1 MTASK
6 KHLLPRF
13 AVSSLVAFVAV
24 GFVVS
29 AVISSQARDQTEA
42 AARDHAR
49 FVTSSIL
56 AQALTPRDLR
66 APMDVE
72 GDRYRTLRHLVQGRI
87 LHATFPVVRVK
98 IWRADGTIL
107 FADDPELVGRR
118 FEVEEDLQEALH
130 GEVASDVTDLSA
142 KENVDERG
150 LASKLFETYV
160 PLYLDSRRPQAVVE
174 VYSDIAPVSST
185 IGHSFKL
192 VGLALLAGLA
202 GIYLLQLPIVRRLGK
217 ALGDQN
223 RRLQDLLRT
232 ERETVA
238 RLEELNRLK
247 GAFVDVASHE
257 LRTPLTTMVGYA
269 KMLRRESWDDD
280 NGSRE
285 QFLEAI
291 ERQGDRM
298 HRLVENLLAA
308 SQIDGDA
315 LRPSVAEVSIED
327 VVRATVARL
336 GPASGRIG
344 LRIPDDLPPVA
355 TDERLL
361 ELILANLLDNAVKF
375 SAPEDPIEV
384 GVEVQ
389 GASLVCWVRDAGSGI
404 DPSTVGRLFDR
415 FYQADGSTT
424 RRHGGVGLGLSIVKE
439 CVDRLGGEIDIE
451 SNLGTGTTVT
461 VRLPAQSAEA
471 EPTLATERS

>member
-269 KMLRRESWDDD
+269 KMLRRDSWDDH
-280 NGSRE
+280 GARE

-315 LRPSVAEVSIED
+315 LRPSIREVSMEE
-327 VVRATVARL
+327 VVRATVGRF
-336 GPASGRIG
+336 GPDTGRIDVHV
-344 LRIPDDLPPVA
+344 PDELPPVL
-355 TDERLL
+355 TDERLI
-361 ELILANLLDNAVKF
+361 ELIVANLLDNALKF
-375 SAPEDPIEV
+375 SGPREP
-384 GVEVQ
+384 VEVWAEIE
-389 GASLVCWVRDAGSGI
+389 GRSLVCRVRDRGNGI
-404 DPSTVGRLFDR
+404 DPSTVGLLFDR

-439 CVDRLGGEIDIE
+439 CVDRLGGEIGIE
-451 SNLGTGTTVT
+451 SDLGAGTTVT
-461 VRLPAQSAEA
+461 VRLPVHAAHG
-471 EPTLATERS
+471 ERSLAGDPS

>member
-1 MTASK
+1 MLSPITAPAMATSTTPARLASPREAMTPPRMMAISPGKTKPTNADASRAGSAKTTARSTHPCRPRIQPTIENASAWSTACASSHPPRSRARNGLAAGSQVPSVGCRFPSRPVMTASK

-118 FEVEEDLQEALH
+118 FEVEEDLHEALH

-174 VYSDIAPVSST
+174 VYSDIDPVSST

-257 LRTPLTTMVGYA
+257 
-269 KMLRRESWDDD
+269 
-280 NGSRE
+280 
-285 QFLEAI
+285 
-291 ERQGDRM
+291 
-298 HRLVENLLAA
+298 
-308 SQIDGDA
+308 
-315 LRPSVAEVSIED
+315 
-327 VVRATVARL
+327 
-336 GPASGRIG
+336 
-344 LRIPDDLPPVA
+344 
-355 TDERLL
+355 
-361 ELILANLLDNAVKF
+361 
-375 SAPEDPIEV
+375 
-384 GVEVQ
+384 
-389 GASLVCWVRDAGSGI
+389 
-404 DPSTVGRLFDR
+404 
-415 FYQADGSTT
+415 
-424 RRHGGVGLGLSIVKE
+424 
-439 CVDRLGGEIDIE
+439 
-451 SNLGTGTTVT
+451 
-461 VRLPAQSAEA
+461 
-471 EPTLATERS
+471 